1 VAWLA
6 LPAGARCVDVGCG
19 TGGLG
24 ATLLA
29 AGAGEMLGLDRSAG
43 YLAAA
48 RGQVRGPAHFA
59 VADAQTLPARHGR
72 FDAALSALVLN
83 FVPHPERMIVEMAHA
98 VRPGGVV
105 AVYVWDYAGG
115 MELIRG
121 FWDAAVTLDP
131 AASALDEGRRFP
143 LCTRP
148 ALAGLF
154 ESAGL
159 GAVEARAIDVPAV
172 FRDFDD
178 YWEPFLSGQG
188 PAPGYCAALG
198 RTGGP
203 RCADLCAARCPQGPT
218 GRSPSLFAPGP
229 PAACGRA
236 KAAVSESAPRE
247 CNPAGRP
254 ALSGRS
260 PNYRTTTR
268 VVCWFA
274 PWVNRT
280 Q

>member
-48 RGQVRGPAHFA
+48 RGQVRGRAHFA

-115 MELIRG
+115 MELIVEGEVLGPGSSRRG
-121 FWDAAVTLDP
+121 FPDTSQPGITLRHPPASLSSTP
-131 AASALDEGRRFP
+131 AAGP
-143 LCTRP
+143 
-148 ALAGLF
+148 
-154 ESAGL
+154 L
-159 GAVEARAIDVPAV
+159 GALIGWNGSRHRPGAR
-172 FRDFDD
+172 R
-178 YWEPFLSGQG
+178 G
-188 PAPGYCAALG
+188 
-198 RTGGP
+198 
-203 RCADLCAARCPQGPT
+203 
-218 GRSPSLFAPGP
+218 
-229 PAACGRA
+229 
-236 KAAVSESAPRE
+236 
-247 CNPAGRP
+247 GRP
-254 ALSGRS
+254 
-260 PNYRTTTR
+260 
-268 VVCWFA
+268 
-274 PWVNRT
+274 
-280 Q
+280 